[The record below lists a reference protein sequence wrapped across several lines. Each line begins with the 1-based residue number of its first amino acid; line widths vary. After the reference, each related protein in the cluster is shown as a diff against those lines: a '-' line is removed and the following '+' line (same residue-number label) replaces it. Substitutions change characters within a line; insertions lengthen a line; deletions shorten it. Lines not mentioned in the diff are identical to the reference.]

1 MNDNLDKLYICLA
14 RPTKEKKHGLNT
26 VYPI

>member
-1 MNDNLDKLYICLA
+1 MNDNLDKLYICLV
-14 RPTKEKKHGLNT
+14 RPTTEKKHGLNA